1 MESESLTLNTV
12 CSVVLI
18 VLKTINCLKAVFHMG
33 ILSPDTHLLLFS
45 TVEVLPG
52 RMAASLFSD
61 YIFYFS
67 FKLIHEG
74 IPESC
79 CIFCLKCTW
88 IPFGLG

>member
-18 VLKTINCLKAVFHMG
+18 VPKTINCLNAVFHLGM
-33 ILSPDTHLLLFS
+33 LSPDIHLLLLL

-52 RMAASLFSD
+52 RIAASLFSD

-67 FKLIHEG
+67 K
-74 IPESC
+74 
-79 CIFCLKCTW
+79 
-88 IPFGLG
+88 